1 MNRQARLIL
10 SSKDTTSWSSYG
22 AVTFEEA
29 ARLESIEAH
38 KAGLGT
44 CGRVQVRDESEPEIV
59 HTLTVERVV
68 EYRVTNL
75 RGGE

>member
-1 MNRQARLIL
+1 MNRQARLAGT
-10 SSKDTTSWSSYG
+10 DYPWHDYG

-29 ARLESIEAH
+29 AKRYAFGGWHGTLE
-38 KAGLGT
+38 
-44 CGRVQVRDESEPEIV
+44 VRDESEPEII
-59 HTLTVERVV
+59 HTLTVEHVT